1 MKVSISIRLRN
12 CLLGLLVAAF
22 LVVLLNTL
30 PFPAGWE
37 GFLKCTVDRT
47 LTPNPE
53 VNWPSWQM
61 GMWLAFGWG
70 IGELL
75 ARRNISSHDGEEL
88 TRRLLPEDSPG
99 SSGASIL
106 RVSDMPSIHQKVQFC
121 GLGGPLS
128 NMITIVAKQF
138 QSTQDVDICNNV
150 LTSVS
155 EMHADR
161 IHNAYNMVRYIAW
174 LIPSLGFCGTV
185 YGILNALRTASSGKL
200 SDPAVLQRVIADL
213 SVAFYTTLLALLLCC
228 LLLLLQHIIQGKEQE
243 QLTEFT
249 EYCTKNLINRLT
261 I

>member
-1 MKVSISIRLRN
+1 MNTQSIRIPY
-12 CLLGLLVAAF
+12 CLVGLVGALF
-22 LVVLLNTL
+22 LVILLNIL
-30 PFPAGWE
+30 PFPVSME
-37 GFLKCTVDRT
+37 GILKCTVDRT
-47 LTPNPE
+47 LTPKPE
-53 VNWPSWQM
+53 VNWLSWQL

-75 ARRNISSHDGEEL
+75 ARQNISSHDGEEL

-106 RVSDMPSIHQKVQFC
+106 RVSDMPSIHQQVQFF

-161 IHNAYNMVRYIAW
+161 IHNAYNMVRYITH

-185 YGILNALRTASSGKL
+185 YGILQALKTASGGRL

-228 LLLLLQHIIQGKEQE
+228 LLLLLQHIIQGREQE
-243 QLTEFT
+243 QLTSFT
-249 EYCTKNLINRLT
+249 EYCTRNLINRLVS
-261 I
+261 